1 MRCSGV
7 QTARGAIR
15 TLPGRMPCHSCP
27 ACVARIKH
35 WGVKWAWM
43 SMLRIYPPDVVES
56 LVLLPEEYLHHR
68 REYRIRIN
76 VVLVVQL
83 VEGAGLTKMYDP
95 EGFQRSVEESP
106 EPGECEGMTI

>member
-1 MRCSGV
+1 
-7 QTARGAIR
+7 
-15 TLPGRMPCHSCP
+15 
-27 ACVARIKH
+27 
-35 WGVKWAWM
+35 
-43 SMLRIYPPDVVES
+43 MLRIYPPDVVES

-95 EGFQRSVEESP
+95 EGFQRSVEERP
-106 EPGECEGMTI
+106 KPGESEGMTI